1 MSKVTTEVSATVSK
15 THMMAA
21 DIEKIKKKLW
31 RIETVN

>member
-21 DIEKIKKKLW
+21 DIEKIKK
-31 RIETVN
+31 TVED